1 MNSVDH
7 SDRQHID
14 WAIFLSVVALMLFSI
29 SFVYSA
35 SASFADLKFGS
46 SEKLFLNHAVRVL
59 VAFGLLILFTKIDYH
74 HIQEFTRPL
83 MVMAILCLIYVV
95 AMELKV
101 KGAARWI
108 HLGAINFQPS
118 ELAKFALLIHISRIL
133 SENRAKMHDFKT
145 GVLPP
150 LLWILLICG
159 LIAIQPNLST
169 SLVIFLLSFTLIFL
183 SGAKFL
189 HLLGIGTAALVAAGI
204 YAVGAEYRMQRLSTF
219 MSGNSDPMNP
229 ARYQL
234 DQALLAF
241 GNGGMFGV
249 GPGQSHQRDWFL
261 PEPFGDFIYSIVGE
275 EYGYIG
281 TALILVVFAVILW
294 RGFQVARRAPD
305 DFGFYLAS
313 GITLTLACYAFVNA
327 GVTCGLL
334 PTTGLPMPFISYG
347 GTSVI
352 FSAMAVGIL
361 LNISKQSMH
370 RSPA

>member
-1 MNSVDH
+1 M
-7 SDRQHID
+7 D
-14 WAIFLSVVALMLFSI
+14 WAIFVAIVALMLFSI

-46 SEKLFLNHAVRVL
+46 SEKLFINHAIRVL
-59 VAFGLLILFTKIDYH
+59 IAFVVLIVFSRIDYH
-74 HIQEFTRPL
+74 HIREFTRPM
-83 MVMAILCLIYVV
+83 MVLSILCLIYVLV
-95 AMELKV
+95 MESRV

-108 HLGAINFQPS
+108 YLGAFSFQPS
-118 ELAKFALLIHISRIL
+118 ELAKFALLFHVSRIL
-133 SENRAKMHDFKT
+133 ADYRDRLHDIKR
-145 GVLPP
+145 GVMPVLA
-150 LLWILLICG
+150 WAMVICA
-159 LIAIQPNLST
+159 LVAAQPNLST
-169 SLVIFLLSFTLIFL
+169 SLVIFFLVFTLLFL
-183 SGAKFL
+183 AGAKFT
-189 HLLGIGTAALVAAGI
+189 HLSAIGFSALVAAGV
-204 YAVGAEYRMQRLSTF
+204 YAIGAEYRMQRLSTF
-219 MSGNSDPMNP
+219 LHGSDDAMSP

-241 GNGGMFGV
+241 GNGGLFGV

-281 TALILVVFAVILW
+281 AALIIIVFAIILW
-294 RGFQVARRAPD
+294 RGFVIARRAPD
-305 DFGFYLAS
+305 DFGYYLAAGVS
-313 GITLTLACYAFVNA
+313 LTLAAYAFVNA

-361 LNISKQSMH
+361 LNISRQSL
-370 RSPA
+370 RSTDPAA

>member
-1 MNSVDH
+1 
-7 SDRQHID
+7 
-14 WAIFLSVVALMLFSI
+14 MLFSI

-35 SASFADLKFGS
+35 SASFADVRFGS
-46 SEKLFLNHAVRVL
+46 SEQLFIKHAIRV
-59 VAFGLLILFTKIDYH
+59 VIAFALLLLFTKIDYH
-74 HIQEFTRPL
+74 HIREFTRPL
-83 MVMAILCLIYVV
+83 MVLAILCLVYVV
-95 AMELKV
+95 AMELRV

-108 HLGAINFQPS
+108 HLGPINFQPS
-118 ELAKFALLIHISRIL
+118 ELAKFALLLHVSRIL
-133 SENRAKMHDFKT
+133 SENRQKILDFKT

-150 LLWILLICG
+150 LLWVLLICG

-183 SGAKFL
+183 SGAQFL
-189 HLLGIGTAALVAAGI
+189 HLSGIGLVALLSA
-204 YAVGAEYRMQRLSTF
+204 AVFAIGADYRMQRIATF
-219 MSGNSDPMNP
+219 LGTNIDPTNP

-241 GNGGMFGV
+241 GNGGVFGV

-281 TALILVVFAVILW
+281 TALILAVFAIILW
-294 RGFQVARRAPD
+294 RGLSVARRAPD
-305 DFGFYLAS
+305 DFGFYLAA

-361 LNISKQSMH
+361 LNISKQAQ
-370 RSPA
+370 PV